1 MRRTIQDQQKLVPI
15 PVEHPHAKELA
26 EMSVILDKHPEIYTK
41 VRDDLIA
48 GHIDPDK
55 GRNGMA
61 ADQVIRALIIKQMNG
76 FSYELLAFHI
86 LDSDCYRSFCR
97 IGYDQRVES
106 RTLQRNIK
114 KLRPE
119 TLEAINRVLI
129 KEAKVRDVEKGRTVR
144 TDCTVEETNIHEPS
158 DSTLLF
164 DTVRVLA
171 RLMRLGKEDG
181 FDIDTID
188 HTRVAKKRMLAIQ
201 HAKSKADREKLYREL
216 VKITEETIGDAARAI
231 PVLDDPPASIDLDA
245 LVRSF
250 GLVSELERVVP
261 LGRQVVLQTKRRVF
275 WNEKVP
281 ATEKIVSIFEPHT
294 DIIIKDRRET
304 LFGHKLCLTTGR
316 SGMVLDLLVLDGNPA
331 DSTLVT
337 EAIKRQKSIFER
349 VPRQASFDGGFA
361 SKANRVAAQDLG
373 VKDIMFHKK
382 RGLKISEMAKS
393 TWVYKRLKR
402 FRAGIE
408 GNISFLKRCFGLDRC
423 TWRGLESFKA
433 YSWASVLSA
442 NLLILARH
450 ALA

>member
-1 MRRTIQDQQKLVPI
+1 
-15 PVEHPHAKELA
+15 
-26 EMSVILDKHPEIYTK
+26 MSAILDKHPEIYSK

-48 GHIDPDK
+48 VSEAEHVDPSK

-61 ADQVIRALIIKQMNG
+61 ADQVFRALIIKQMNG

-97 IGYDQRVES
+97 IGYDQRVKGK
-106 RTLQRNIK
+106 TLQRNIK

-119 TLEAINRVLI
+119 TLEAIHRVI
-129 KEAKVRDVEKGRTVR
+129 IMEAKDRGVEKGRTVR

-164 DTVRVLA
+164 DVVRVLA
-171 RLMRLGKEDG
+171 RLMDLAKVLG
-181 FDIDTID
+181 FDIETIN
-188 HTRVAKKRMLAIQ
+188 HTRAAKRRMLEIQ
-201 HAKSKADREKLYREL
+201 YAKGKYEREKLYRKLVEL
-216 VKITEETIGDAARAI
+216 TEEAINDAARAI

-245 LVRSF
+245 FIRSF
-250 GLVSELERVVP
+250 GLVSDLERVVP

-275 WNEKVP
+275 WDEKVP

-316 SGMVLDLLVLDGNPA
+316 SGMFLDLMVLDGNPA

-373 VKDIMFHKK
+373 VKDVMFHKK
-382 RGLKISEMAKS
+382 RGMKISDMAKS

-423 TWRGLESFKA
+423 PWRGLESFKA
-433 YSWASVLSA
+433 YTWASVLSA